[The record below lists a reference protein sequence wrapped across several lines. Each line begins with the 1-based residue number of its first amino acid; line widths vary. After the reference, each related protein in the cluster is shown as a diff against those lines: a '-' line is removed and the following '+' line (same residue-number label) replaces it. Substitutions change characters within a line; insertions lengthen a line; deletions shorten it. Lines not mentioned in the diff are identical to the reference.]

1 MGRSVVDIASMH
13 LIQQIVRLL
22 YFTQDELTERDKKG
36 EAVHVPGHKSEVQ
49 YADKARG
56 IVAGI
61 GT

>member
-1 MGRSVVDIASMH
+1 MDIACMH

-22 YFTQDELTERDKKG
+22 YFTQDEVTERDKKG
-36 EAVHVPGHKSEVQ
+36 EAGHVPGHKSEVQ